1 MSITVQTPVA
11 IRVLSGLEL
20 SAALPRLEAFL
31 LRGSE
36 MPWSRH
42 PAWLTILARG
52 LDHVPY
58 ALEAVEQEETYGFV
72 PLAYVRSA
80 LFGKFLVSLPYV
92 NYGGV
97 AATDGRAAG
106 LLVEGAARL
115 ADELGV
121 RYLELRHERAL
132 EHALLTQT
140 RTDKAHLRLPLP
152 TSADALWQQ
161 LSAKVR
167 NQVRKGEKNG
177 FTVLFGGCDL
187 LRDFYKVFSR
197 NMRDLGTPVYGRRLF
212 RAVLQE
218 FPDRAELCVLRAGR
232 RPVAAALL
240 LHGKGV
246 TEVPSASSLR
256 AYNPS
261 CANMFLYWQLLQRSI
276 ERGQAT
282 FDFGRSSQDSNT
294 FRFKKQWGAVPFPA
308 VWQYYVRQ
316 GEIGGLRTENP
327 RYQRW
332 IRLWQRLPV
341 AVTRLLGPRIVRGIP

>member
-1 MSITVQTPVA
+1 MSITVQSPVA
-11 IRVLSGLEL
+11 IRVLSGPEL
-20 SAALPRLEAFL
+20 SAALPRLEAYL
-31 LRGSE
+31 LRGGE
-36 MPWSRH
+36 VPWSRH
-42 PAWLTILARG
+42 PTWLTVLARG
-52 LDHVPY
+52 LNHVPY
-58 ALEAVEQEETYGFV
+58 ALEAVEQGETCGFV
-72 PLAYVRSA
+72 ALSYVRSA

-97 AATDGRAAG
+97 AATDDRTAG
-106 LLVEGAARL
+106 LLVECAARL
-115 ADELGV
+115 ADQQGV
-121 RYLELRHERAL
+121 RYLELRHERPL
-132 EHALLTQT
+132 EHPLLTQT
-140 RTDKAHLRLPLP
+140 RTDKVHLRLPLP
-152 TSADALWQQ
+152 PSADALWQQ

-177 FTVLFGGCDL
+177 FAVLWGGCHL
-187 LRDFYKVFSR
+187 LGDFYNVFSR

-212 RAVLQE
+212 RAVLEQ

-240 LHGKGV
+240 VHGKGV

-261 CANMFLYWQLLQRSI
+261 CANMFMYAQLLQRSI
-276 ERGQAT
+276 ERGQAN

-294 FRFKKQWGAVPFPA
+294 FRFKKQWGAQPFPA
-308 VWQYYVRQ
+308 VWQYYVRE

-332 IRLWQRLPV
+332 IRLWQRLPL
-341 AVTRLLGPRIVRGIP
+341 AITRLLGPRIVRGIP